1 VLACFVADMLP
12 FVASVEG
19 DCGKRLV
26 DAANIICG
34 PRLVFQEGLLAMNKD
49 LATEI
54 IDRLEEL
61 HLENLAMLAY
71 INGIHRL
78 NPKAP
83 TASQLIEAKLQSSES
98 VAAAKRVFA
107 PLRAA
112 IQEDQGWESLLKAY
126 LEIFPVDMDE
136 N

>member
-1 VLACFVADMLP
+1 MLP
-12 FVASVEG
+12 FVASVG
-19 DCGKRLV
+19 GNCGKRLV
-26 DAANIICG
+26 DAANTICG
-34 PRLVFQEGLLAMNKD
+34 PRLVFQERLRYREDGLAMNKD

-54 IDRLEEL
+54 VDRLEEL

-78 NPKAP
+78 NQKAP
-83 TASQLIEAKLQSSES
+83 TASQLIQAKLQSSES
-98 VAAAKRVFA
+98 VAGAKRVFA

>member
-1 VLACFVADMLP
+1 
-12 FVASVEG
+12 
-19 DCGKRLV
+19 
-26 DAANIICG
+26 
-34 PRLVFQEGLLAMNKD
+34 MNKD

-54 IDRLEEL
+54 VDRLEEL

-71 INGIHRL
+71 IYGIHRL

-83 TASQLIEAKLQSSES
+83 TASQLIQAKLQSSGS
-98 VAAAKRVFA
+98 VAVFA

-112 IQEDQGWESLLKAY
+112 IQEDQGWESLLRAY
-126 LEIFPVDMDE
+126 LEVFPVDMDV

>member
-1 VLACFVADMLP
+1 MTAAKFEV
-12 FVASVEG
+12 G
-19 DCGKRLV
+19 DG
-26 DAANIICG
+26 
-34 PRLVFQEGLLAMNKD
+34 LAMNKD

-54 IDRLEEL
+54 VDRLEEL

-83 TASQLIEAKLQSSES
+83 TASQLIEAKLQSSGS
-98 VAAAKRVFA
+98 VAEAKRVFA

-126 LEIFPVDMDE
+126 LEIFPVDMDV